1 MKHKCFQVAA
11 VVLTV
16 VGLTAAVALSQTFTR
31 THMHGHGMF
40 GGSMLGFHAR
50 ALNLTEDQRSQM
62 KSVMAKEKPALKPLF
77 AQLATTRQQVRQLE
91 MSDTFDEAKVREVA
105 TQQAQAM
112 TELTVQQ
119 ARIHS
124 ELYQLLTP
132 DQKAK
137 LTQMMQQRQQRIQE
151 HLQQQSPAQS
161 Q

>member
-1 MKHKCFQVAA
+1 M
-11 VVLTV
+11 LMV
-16 VGLTAAVALSQTFTR
+16 VGLTAAVALSQTFAR

-40 GGSMLGFHAR
+40 GGSMMGFHAR
-50 ALNLTEDQRSQM
+50 ALNLTDDQRTQM

-77 AQLATTRQQVRQLE
+77 TQLATTRQQIRQLE
-91 MSDTFDEAKVREVA
+91 MSDTFDEAKVRELA
-105 TQQAQAM
+105 TQQAQTM

-132 DQKAK
+132 DQKTK